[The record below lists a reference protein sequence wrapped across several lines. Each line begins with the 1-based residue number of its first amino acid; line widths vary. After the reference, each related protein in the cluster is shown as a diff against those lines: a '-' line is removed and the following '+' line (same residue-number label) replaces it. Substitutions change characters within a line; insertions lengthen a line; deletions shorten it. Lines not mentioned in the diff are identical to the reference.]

1 MFSLESWKEVVAHVK
16 GDEVGHVLVCNS
28 MVYLVVVE
36 LHSGI
41 GVCSSVLAR
50 FDTGLVKGL
59 VSENFKGD
67 VMA

>member
-28 MVYLVVVE
+28 MILSVGVE
-36 LHSGI
+36 LRSGI
-41 GVCSSVLAR
+41 RVCSSVLAR
-50 FDTGLVKGL
+50 FDTCLVKGL